1 MMDASVCS
9 PAEALVVLGHDK
21 SHLLLHVHAILAG
34 TCLNEGPVKE
44 VTIVSDI
51 HTWLHLQQMDGE
63 CLCLIICLSITWAQS
78 VPDVSLTVEGFAMP
92 DISQGEPHFLS

>member
-1 MMDASVCS
+1 MRVQSDVTAGCICTALLAVASPLMMDASACS

-44 VTIVSDI
+44 VTIVGDI
-51 HTWLHLQQMDGE
+51 HTWLHLQHMD
-63 CLCLIICLSITWAQS
+63 
-78 VPDVSLTVEGFAMP
+78 
-92 DISQGEPHFLS
+92 